1 MGQNR
6 PKLRHEL
13 KYYINHFQY
22 LEFQRRLQVIM
33 QRDAFTTAGGG
44 YHVRSLYFD
53 DIDNTALFE
62 KDAGVFRRD
71 KYRIRIYNKSDSPI
85 KLERK
90 SKYGQ
95 YIGKEAA
102 SLNRFQYD
110 QIMANDITFLL
121 KSGNRLMIDFYFLYV
136 NRLMRPKVIV
146 DYDREAYVC
155 KNGEVRITFD
165 KMVRAGMNSNDIF
178 TSNLVTVN
186 VFQEPVMILEVKY
199 NEFLP
204 ENIRMLFQTTGP
216 RSIAFSKYVICREL
230 KNNI

>member
-1 MGQNR
+1 MKQYR

-13 KYYINHFQY
+13 KYYINQY
-22 LEFQRRLQVIM
+22 QYTELQRRLQVMM
-33 QRDAFTTAGGG
+33 QPDTFTTSDGG

-53 DIDNTALFE
+53 DIYNTALFE
-62 KDAGVFRRD
+62 KNAGIFRRD

-102 SLNRFQYD
+102 LLSRSQYD
-110 QIMANDITFLL
+110 HIMENDITFLL
-121 KSGNRLMIDFYFLYV
+121 QSGNRLMTDFYFLNV
-136 NRLMRPKVIV
+136 NRMMRPKVIV
-146 DYDREAYVC
+146 DYDREAYIC

-165 KMVRAGMNSNDIF
+165 KMLRTGINSNDIF
-178 TSNLVTVN
+178 DPNLVTIN
-186 VFQEPVMILEVKY
+186 AFQQPVMILEVKY

-204 ENIRMLFQTTGP
+204 ENIRLLLQTNGP
-216 RSIAFSKYVICREL
+216 QNTAISKYVMCRDL